1 VIVTAASATTEIV
14 MFWVFG
20 VMALGSALA
29 VISLRNIVH
38 GALMLVV
45 NLLAIAGLYLTLE
58 SSFLSIIQVL
68 VYAGAIMVLFLFVIM
83 LLGVDRDDLLVS
95 KGLRTKVLAIAGA
108 AVLSGA
114 LLLAFVGPYT
124 GEAAVCGND
133 IASSTGQVNCRGLA
147 EVLGDD
153 TSGVAF
159 LGMRLFTRYTLSF
172 ELAALLLTVATIG
185 AVILARRND
194 LEPEDLDTDP
204 QGSPDDGDL
213 DPDAVSAADTA
224 LIVADAALDGQGS
237 GDKSPGDRTRRD
249 GTDAAQSRED

>member
-1 VIVTAASATTEIV
+1 MLVAASATAEITL
-14 MFWVFG
+14 FWVFG

-29 VISLRNIVH
+29 VVVMRNIVH

-83 LLGVDRDDLLVS
+83 LLGVDRDDVLMVTS
-95 KGLRTKVLAIAGA
+95 RRTKILAIAGG

-124 GEAAVCGND
+124 APASVCTDDVASAAGEVA
-133 IASSTGQVNCRGLA
+133 CRGLA
-147 EVLGDD
+147 DVLGDD

-194 LEPEDLDTDP
+194 LEPEDLDDP
-204 QGSPDDGDL
+204 
-213 DPDAVSAADTA
+213 
-224 LIVADAALDGQGS
+224 ADAASANGS
-237 GDKSPGDRTRRD
+237 PSTSDTAAILADASSDASADDRS
-249 GTDAAQSRED
+249 SRED